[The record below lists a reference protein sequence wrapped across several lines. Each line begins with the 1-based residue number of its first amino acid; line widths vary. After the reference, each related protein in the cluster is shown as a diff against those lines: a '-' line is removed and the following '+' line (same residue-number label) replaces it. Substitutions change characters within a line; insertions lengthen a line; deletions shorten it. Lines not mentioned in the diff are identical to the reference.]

1 MWGKI
6 AVLAIALATAGSAAA
21 QECLTGPTTLE
32 DQRAIAALRGATET
46 NCPCASFGGPR
57 GRRDYRRCARLET
70 NAAIAAATLRRE
82 CLRTA
87 RLLYKGAN
95 CGTNRVACGGIK
107 QSNGELRCRLAAP
120 SGANQCD
127 GSASVTENACAAQT
141 HCADVIEWTAGTCVD
156 PRQRGPYNVGARQVL
171 FTKDSVDMPGTPRD
185 LDTIVWY
192 PTTDAA
198 TPVDDYYDAVLD
210 APVNLSGGPYP
221 MLLFSH
227 GSCGYPA
234 QSTFLAPLIASYGY
248 VVVAPP
254 HPGNTINEFPNCLS
268 ALGSS
273 LVERP
278 QDIIFVTNEMLAEN
292 ADNASPFFG
301 LINPARLGMS
311 GHSFGGLTTYLVQ
324 AQDPR
329 FIMAMPMA
337 PAALGN
343 SQLTVPSLSMIGEI
357 DGRVNNDAVRA
368 AYDRS
373 SSPKIIVE
381 IGRAGHYAFS
391 DGCFP
396 SPDCMPPTTTTQDES
411 HVAVLRWALPFVQYY
426 LGGDLSY
433 EPFFNSVPPGVVVQ
447 QSR

>member
-6 AVLAIALATAGSAAA
+6 AIVAVALATAGSAAA
-21 QECLTGPTTLE
+21 QDCLTGATTLE
-32 DQRAIAALRGATET
+32 DQRAIAALRADTEA

-57 GRRDYRRCARLET
+57 GRRDYRRCARDET
-70 NAAIAAATLRRE
+70 NAAITGGTLRRQ
-82 CLRTA
+82 CLGTA
-87 RLLYKGAN
+87 RRLYKGAT

-107 QSNGELRCRLAAP
+107 QSSGQPRCRLAAP
-120 SGANQCD
+120 SGRNQCD
-127 GSASVTENACAAQT
+127 GSPSVSETACSEQT

-171 FTKDSVDMPGTPRD
+171 FTKDSANMPGTPRE

-198 TPVDDYYDAVLD
+198 TPIDNYYDAVLD
-210 APVNLSGGPYP
+210 APINAAGAPYP
-221 MLLFSH
+221 MLMFSH

-254 HPGNTINEFPNCLS
+254 HPGNTVFEFPNC
-268 ALGSS
+268 AANLGPA

-278 QDIIFVTNEMLAEN
+278 QDIIFVTDEMLAAN
-292 ADNASPFFG
+292 ADNGSPFFG
-301 LINPARLGMS
+301 LIDPDRLGMS

-329 FIMAMPMA
+329 FIMAMPLA

-357 DGRVNNDAVRA
+357 DGRVNNDAVRD
-368 AYDRS
+368 AYES
-373 SSPKIIVE
+373 SSAPKIIVE
-381 IGRAGHYAFS
+381 IERAGHYAFS

-396 SPDCMPPTTTTQDES
+396 GPDCSPPTTTTQAES
-411 HVAVLRWALPFVQYY
+411 HAAVLRWALPFVQYY
-426 LGGDLSY
+426 LGGDISY

-447 QSR
+447 QDR